1 MRYTLQVPTPSGKLV
16 PFSIEARDPR
26 DLRRQ
31 ARILFSHV
39 WDRIHW
45 PDGTA
50 PGDC

>member
-1 MRYTLQVPTPSGKLV
+1 MRYVLQVPTPTGRLV
-16 PFSIEARDPR
+16 PFPIEARDPR

-39 WDRIHW
+39 WDRIIC

-50 PGDC
+50 PGD

>member
-1 MRYTLQVPTPSGKLV
+1 MRYILQVPTPSGKLA
-16 PFSIEARDPR
+16 PFPIDALDPR

-39 WDRIHW
+39 WDRIIW

-50 PGDC
+50 PGD